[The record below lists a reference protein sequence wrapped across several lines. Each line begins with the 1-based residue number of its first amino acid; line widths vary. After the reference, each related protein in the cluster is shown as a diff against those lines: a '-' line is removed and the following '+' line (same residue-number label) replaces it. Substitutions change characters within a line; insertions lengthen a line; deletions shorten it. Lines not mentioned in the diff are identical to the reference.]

1 MQSIRLRK
9 LSKFL
14 YPYAIRL
21 NTVREKYEPRLL
33 RHLLCVLP
41 FIVFAIRRV
50 LPHTLHGNPS
60 QNLAAKGAKQS
71 KAVYFAVRRGERR
84 SACRVARASLSTMHH
99 RKIGAFD
106 RVRITPLQ
114 YTVKE
119 KYEPRLF
126 VAARSILRAF
136 GRAGRRAFSVLLPY
150 SILKLGRSDAA
161 CRGVGRFLRNNG
173 GDVLSFR
180 GSIVFLREGAAAR
193 RLQRRKFFFYGIFVG
208 IAEHIFFGGG

>member
-1 MQSIRLRK
+1 MPRRSCRVSIYCKEVRRKRRGVRLCRMPAKCFLPRRK
-9 LSKFL
+9 GV
-14 YPYAIRL
+14 
-21 NTVREKYEPRLL
+21 VRIL

-50 LPHTLHGNPS
+50 LPHPLHGNPS

-114 YTVKE
+114 Y
-119 KYEPRLF
+119 
-126 VAARSILRAF
+126 
-136 GRAGRRAFSVLLPY
+136 
-150 SILKLGRSDAA
+150 RSD
-161 CRGVGRFLRNNG
+161 
-173 GDVLSFR
+173 D
-180 GSIVFLREGAAAR
+180 RERAKQSR
-193 RLQRRKFFFYGIFVG
+193 PRCSK
-208 IAEHIFFGGG
+208 AEKMPGPKTRWTRCS